1 MALRRIGLAALML
14 AGAAAAQAHDVVRE
28 WQNAPAA
35 KAPPAPAPVPKR
47 VTLFRGATLI
57 DGNGGPARPNMSI
70 LVEGDRIKA
79 VFSDADGARHTGDV
93 VDAAGLYVL
102 PGLIDTHEHLAT
114 SPDRVWAEAQ
124 MKRDLYGGITAVR
137 DMAGDVR
144 ALGELSRASLLGEI
158 PGPDIYYAALMAGPS
173 FFDDPRTIAA
183 AQGAKPGATAWM
195 QAVDDRTDLALAV
208 ARARGTGA
216 TGLKIYANLSGD
228 MVKKITDEAHRQG
241 FPVWAHSQV
250 SPATPAEVIAAGPDV
265 ISHMCSFG
273 WQASARRPQ
282 SYRDRVPVDPAP
294 FAKGD
299 NAEMAALFRE
309 MKRRGIVMDV
319 TVRISAEGDKRAAE
333 TGKPSHCPADI
344 AYRLT
349 NQAWREGVMI
359 SAGTD
364 GATDAE
370 NPYSALQEELELLSD
385 KAGLPPMDAIR
396 AATSIAART
405 IAQEKEMGSIEPGKL
420 ANLVF
425 VAKDPLQ
432 DVSNLRSVAFTV
444 KRGTVYRR
452 EDYKTGTEQ

>member
-1 MALRRIGLAALML
+1 MALRRIGLALLMMT
-14 AGAAAAQAHDVVRE
+14 AAAAQARDAGDG

-35 KAPPAPAPVPKR
+35 KAPEQPAAAPKR
-47 VTLFRGATLI
+47 LVLYRGATLI
-57 DGNGGPARPNMSI
+57 DGNGGPARPGMSI

-79 VFSDADGARHTGDV
+79 VMPDTATMPHSGDV
-93 VDAAGLYVL
+93 IDASRLHVL

-114 SPDRVWAEAQ
+114 SPDRIGAEAQ

-158 PGPDIYYAALMAGPS
+158 PGPDVYYAALMAGPS

-183 AQGAKPGATAWM
+183 AQGATPGQTAWM
-195 QAVDDRTDLALAV
+195 QAVDQGTDMALAV

-216 TGLKIYANLSGD
+216 TGLKIYANLPGD
-228 MVKKITDEAHRQG
+228 MVKKISDEAHRQG

-250 SPATPAEVIAAGPDV
+250 SPATPAEVVSAGPDV
-265 ISHMCSFG
+265 ISHICAFG
-273 WQASARRPQ
+273 WQTSARRPQ

-309 MKRRGIVMDV
+309 MKRGGIVLDATLRV
-319 TVRISAEGDKRAAE
+319 YAEGDRRAAE
-333 TGKPSHCPADI
+333 SGKPSYCPADI
-344 AYRLT
+344 AYRLA

-364 GATDAE
+364 GTTDRKD
-370 NPYSALQEELELLSD
+370 PYSALHEELELLSD
-385 KAGLPPMDAIR
+385 KAGMPPMDVIR

-405 IAQEKEMGSIEPGKL
+405 IAQERDMGSIEPGKL

-432 DVSNLRSVAFTV
+432 DVSNLRSVVFTV
-444 KRGTVYRR
+444 KRGVVYRR
-452 EDYKTGTEQ
+452 EDYKPATGQ